1 MGICLDG
8 RDHFSHRDRVD
19 VDHGKPQSQ
28 HDADGPS
35 HQRAALAVQ
44 RNKFPILNARLRPV
58 FRMSLRIL
66 GDIFVA
72 ATLLLGFLLIVDIV
86 LYVALAQ

>member
-1 MGICLDG
+1 
-8 RDHFSHRDRVD
+8 
-19 VDHGKPQSQ
+19 
-28 HDADGPS
+28 
-35 HQRAALAVQ
+35 
-44 RNKFPILNARLRPV
+44 
-58 FRMSLRIL
+58 MSLRIL